1 MPRGSGSVSFKFCCV
16 CCCCF
21 LCYIS
26 CTLFIIAI
34 IITVL
39 CVFLFRPQRGLAGS
53 LLIGSY
59 SVVLVRCFVYFWYCI
74 ALAIT
79 SLCYL
84 FDFFCY
90 VVSSCYFFR
99 GSGSIRSWRVRSGH
113 RHGVYVFYWFYYMY
127 IYIYIYTCVYV
138 YIYIYTFICVYIY
151 IYIYIY
157 IYYICLCCLCAF
169 VFRFS
174 GQSERWLF
182 PCVHVSW
189 PRGSV
194 CIRSRRL
201 RSGHR
206 QIVVLNQRNI
216 YDYNT
221 YNHYNIACITKTV
234 V

>member
-1 MPRGSGSVSFKFCCV
+1 MYIYIYIYVYTYIYIYIYIYIYMPRGSGSVSFKFCCV

-127 IYIYIYTCVYV
+127 IYIYIY
-138 YIYIYTFICVYIY
+138 IYIRVYMCIYTYIHLYVCIY

-157 IYYICLCCLCAF
+157 IYTYIIF
-169 VFRFS
+169 VYAVYARLFLGFPANPKDGCFRVFMFHGLAGPFAS
-174 GQSERWLF
+174 DHG
-182 PCVHVSW
+182 
-189 PRGSV
+189 
-194 CIRSRRL
+194 
-201 RSGHR
+201 
-206 QIVVLNQRNI
+206 
-216 YDYNT
+216 D
-221 YNHYNIACITKTV
+221 
-234 V
+234 